1 MAFGTWGGY
10 GPEGYKV
17 LSTLVKRAAAWQ
29 EGSAR
34 AAKQDELFGVVGVA
48 LMTQVWATLFNKN
61 YC

>member
-10 GPEGYKV
+10 GPEAHNV
-17 LSTLVKRAAAWQ
+17 LTKLIKRAAAWQ

-34 AAKQDELFGVVGVA
+34 AAKQDELSGRVGVA
-48 LMTQVWATLFNKN
+48 LMTQIWATLVNKN